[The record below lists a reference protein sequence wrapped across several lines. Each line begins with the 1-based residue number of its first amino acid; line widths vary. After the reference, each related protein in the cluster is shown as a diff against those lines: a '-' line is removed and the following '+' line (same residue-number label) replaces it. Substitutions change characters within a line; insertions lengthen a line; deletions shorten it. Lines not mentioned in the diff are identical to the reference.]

1 MIHRRAGDAA
11 KYGGGS
17 SWDGRVGG
25 CGRLDGPGIGA
36 GGDRLEHAEECS
48 AGFIGLT
55 HEIGD
60 DASPGA
66 TGRRDRHCERPAAIW
81 DLRSGGRGP
90 WSGIFLLVDEARRL
104 REVVFDSLDQ
114 ERDGNDLARNAY
126 RSRTQF
132 YRLFRAMIEET
143 PVAMRR
149 RLLLERAAWQLSR
162 TRLAVTEIGINASY
176 GSLEAFTRA
185 FRKAFGVSPSLYRRM
200 GATYTRLHTT
210 NGIHHCAGKDDTKGV
225 SQSMDLFD
233 IFSGQESWH
242 TRRLLDL
249 AKTLNDEQLDRPL
262 TNQAKVFPWQGPD
275 QSLRQILDRMVQ
287 TKEVWAAALTGGGMP
302 AIDDA
307 AAEDRTPGAMLARIE
322 KADAAFHSV
331 LTDVR
336 NRSAW
341 EDTFV
346 DALCEPPETFTFGGM
361 FAHVV
366 IFNAYR
372 RMLAID
378 ALRRL
383 GVKVEGFGC
392 PEEYLASVMHV

>member
-1 MIHRRAGDAA
+1 
-11 KYGGGS
+11 
-17 SWDGRVGG
+17 
-25 CGRLDGPGIGA
+25 
-36 GGDRLEHAEECS
+36 
-48 AGFIGLT
+48 
-55 HEIGD
+55 
-60 DASPGA
+60 
-66 TGRRDRHCERPAAIW
+66 
-81 DLRSGGRGP
+81 
-90 WSGIFLLVDEARRL
+90 VDEAQRL
-104 REVVFDSLDQ
+104 RGVVLESLDQ
-114 ERDGNDLARNAY
+114 EQDAKGLARHAY

-132 YRLFRAMIEET
+132 YRVFRAMIEET

-162 TRLAVTEIGINASY
+162 TQLSVTVIGLNANY

-185 FRKAFGVSPSLYRRM
+185 FGKAFKVSPSLYRRM
-200 GATYTRLHTT
+200 GVTYTHLHAT
-210 NGIHHCAGKDDTKGV
+210 NGIHHYSGRDDTKGNDR
-225 SQSMDLFD
+225 SMDLFD

-242 TRRLLDL
+242 TRRLLEL

-262 TNQAKVFPWQGPD
+262 KNQMKVFPWDGPD

-287 TKEVWAAALTGGGMP
+287 TKEVWAAALTGGSMP
-302 AIDDA
+302 LLDNAPPD
-307 AAEDRTPGAMLARIE
+307 DRTPSVMLARMD

-361 FAHVV
+361 FADV
-366 IFNAYR
+366 ITFNAHR

-378 ALRRL
+378 ALQRL
-383 GVKVEGFGC
+383 GAKVEGCGS
-392 PEEYLASVMHV
+392 PIEYVAHVASA